1 LDNSHLTHLL
11 DRAIAKLDFLFY
23 SSEGTYK
30 FEYAELKDLK
40 EQLID
45 FIIASDNKLIY
56 DGCGDEILNRVLYK
70 GFKGY
75 SNFTFEELVS
85 DFFKRFE
92 SVTHLLEQLEIY
104 FDNYYLP
111 VDSKDEVTDIE
122 VIQWVQTF
130 NDRVYRL

>member
-1 LDNSHLTHLL
+1 
-11 DRAIAKLDFLFY
+11 
-23 SSEGTYK
+23 
-30 FEYAELKDLK
+30 LKDLK